1 MQSNRVRMVQ
11 IGWLENRIADL
22 WPLHNTSDIAAEL
35 LVSEASIA
43 NALAHM
49 WDRADPRL
57 KAALPGHWTSIG
69 DAASAVVEK
78 LAAPR

>member
-22 WPLHNTSDIAAEL
+22 WPLHKTADIAAEL
-35 LVSEASIA
+35 LVSEARVA

-49 WDRADPRL
+49 RDRNDSRL
-57 KAALPGHWTSIG
+57 RRA
-69 DAASAVVEK
+69 AASS
-78 LAAPR
+78 R